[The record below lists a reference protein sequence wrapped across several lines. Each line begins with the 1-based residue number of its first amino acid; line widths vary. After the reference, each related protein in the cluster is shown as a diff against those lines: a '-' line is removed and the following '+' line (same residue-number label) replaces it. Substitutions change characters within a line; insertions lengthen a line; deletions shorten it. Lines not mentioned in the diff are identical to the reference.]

1 MLQGGRIQWVKQD
14 CEDVNGSR
22 SDTLHVQMPE
32 GRRLAGAEMGKTVG
46 VLVMDHIAAGL
57 VAGDKVQ
64 GKLRVYPEN
73 EAALDA
79 LQSMPAERI
88 VEQIRKEID
97 AAAQGDEIDAIG
109 VGFPG
114 IIRTGVVEESPN
126 LQQVKGFALQAK
138 LSDALG
144 GSLAKVPV
152 RVFNDADVMAAG
164 IAASQGKLN
173 KLIRV
178 WTLGNGIGFG
188 RFPATEGIWEAGHTI
203 VTLDPKENYCGCG
216 GRGHLEGILGLRAM
230 RLRFLDLE
238 PAEVFENA
246 RAGDARCREFVM
258 LYHRALAAATANSV
272 HIEGPGTFFI
282 TGPDVK
288 FVETALLDRLLLEM
302 VKMSPLQGSRF
313 EVLPT
318 TDDTGVIGAAV
329 NAVRTA

>member
-1 MLQGGRIQWVKQD
+1 
-14 CEDVNGSR
+14 
-22 SDTLHVQMPE
+22 
-32 GRRLAGAEMGKTVG
+32 MGKTVG
-46 VLVMDHIAAGL
+46 VLVMDHIATGL

-79 LQSMPAERI
+79 LQSMPAESI
-88 VEQIRKEID
+88 VQQIRAEID
-97 AAAQGDEIDAIG
+97 AAANGNEIDAIG

-114 IIRTGVVEESPN
+114 IIRMGVVVESPN

-138 LSDALG
+138 LSEALG
-144 GSLAKVPV
+144 GSLAKVSV

-188 RFPATEGIWEAGHTI
+188 RFPATEGIWEGGHTI

-258 LYHRALAAATANSV
+258 LYHRALAAATANSI

-282 TGPDVK
+282 TGPDVR

-318 TDDTGVIGAAV
+318 TDETGVIGAAV